1 MRSRYQP
8 LDSIS
13 LMASR
18 TFTAEECHRINSD
31 ASHNIRPRG
40 IAAPNAFGPP
50 RTFNIEHPI
59 SKNEVARESREYTR
73 KKFQEKKII
82 RVNSRYSRADLL
94 SSLCVRFLIDEP
106 ASPMPATALSV
117 LSAACRAV
125 ALAKAGNPWFSHIY
139 FLYAGTSAYRR
150 LQDMRFLPT
159 PSYG

>member
-1 MRSRYQP
+1 

-82 RVNSRYSRADLL
+82 RVNSRYSRGRSAFLPVCPVSYRRTGITDAGY
-94 SSLCVRFLIDEP
+94 SSIRVIRCLPRRSLARRRVIRGSPTFTSCTPGLRAKP
-106 ASPMPATALSV
+106 ASAGYAL
-117 LSAACRAV
+117 
-125 ALAKAGNPWFSHIY
+125 
-139 FLYAGTSAYRR
+139 
-150 LQDMRFLPT
+150 LPT
-159 PSYG
+159 PGYG

>member
-1 MRSRYQP
+1 
-8 LDSIS
+8 
-13 LMASR
+13 MASR

-31 ASHNIRPRG
+31 ASHNIRRRG

-50 RTFNIEHPI
+50 RTFNIEYPI

-106 ASPMPATALSV
+106 AITDAGYSSIRVIRVIRGSPTL
-117 LSAACRAV
+117 
-125 ALAKAGNPWFSHIY
+125 
-139 FLYAGTSAYRR
+139 FLIRRHFWQHRR
-150 LQDMRFLPT
+150 LQDMRFFRRQVTVEASCLRL
-159 PSYG
+159 SAYVDAQRLA

>member
-1 MRSRYQP
+1 
-8 LDSIS
+8 
-13 LMASR
+13 MASR

-82 RVNSRYSRADLL
+82 RGIRGQICFPPCVSGFL
-94 SSLCVRFLIDEP
+94 STNRHHR
-106 ASPMPATALSV
+106 
-117 LSAACRAV
+117 CR
-125 ALAKAGNPWFSHIY
+125 LQLYPCYPRNPWFSYLI
-139 FLYAGTSAYRR
+139 
-150 LQDMRFLPT
+150 
-159 PSYG
+159 SYMPA